1 MLFLF
6 AYLLELLLV
15 QLSRMA
21 GIYIPGLHL
30 SDVKHHVSAQN
41 IREFA
46 REFSIHCANYTPFCG
61 AFWTILGDPGC
72 LKQGIREGARKL
84 ENI

>member
-15 QLSRMA
+15 QLSRIT

-30 SDVKHHVSAQN
+30 SDVKRHVSARN
-41 IREFA
+41 IREVAAEFRIHFA
-46 REFSIHCANYTPFCG
+46 NVTLYFVTLSGPS
-61 AFWTILGDPGC
+61 
-72 LKQGIREGARKL
+72 
-84 ENI
+84 